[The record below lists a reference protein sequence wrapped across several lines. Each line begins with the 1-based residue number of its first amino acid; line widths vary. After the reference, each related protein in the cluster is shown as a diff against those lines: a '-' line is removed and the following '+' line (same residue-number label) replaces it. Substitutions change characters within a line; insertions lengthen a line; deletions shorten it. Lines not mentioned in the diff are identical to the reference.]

1 MHQNINR
8 LLGKLLEIEL
18 FLRTYHFDILC
29 FTETFLKTDS
39 ISFSLCPFNKI
50 SSFVRTSADGGGSL
64 ILINNELGAKERKDI
79 VSVSVER
86 HCEISCAELESIIII
101 CVYSPPSACFDIFL
115 NTLDEALRKLS
126 NTNKRL
132 IMCGDFN
139 IDLLADSP
147 QKKQFIFLCKSY
159 SMKELFNEP
168 TRITSSTATC
178 LDNIFLNCE
187 YSDKALIDCLRS
199 DHRGQAVTLLG
210 PSRQKENKVVCRP
223 ITQKRQELFRTA
235 ITEQLENFT
244 FNFECPNLLFNSLFE
259 IVSATFQ
266 SIFKKTEIKFNVK
279 PKFADWATKGITLS
293 RETLYGLYEKK
304 KYTTNKTFFEYVKR
318 YSYIFKQVCCQ
329 AKSLYIRGKILNSN
343 NKIKTTWDIIKKET
357 GKTEVKESVGS
368 LRVDCKV
375 ISDRLGVANAFEKF
389 FTDIPF
395 LLTKD
400 LDRSFSATESFLK
413 DNVLI
418 SPSKFTFHYVTAQ
431 TVEKTFRTLKVKKT
445 EDLWGLSVKVLRTII
460 YQISPLLAVIFN
472 SCIDKGIFPSLMKEG
487 KIIPLYKS
495 GCKEDPSNYRPISI
509 LPALSKVF
517 EKMILN
523 QLTTYFYSNKL
534 LHERQFGFTKGRS
547 TLDAGTKL
555 ISFILDAWESKH
567 DALGVFCDL
576 SKAFDCVHHDTL
588 LMKLE
593 YYGIAAQALSLIASY
608 LADRGQ
614 RVAVSDVKSS
624 GSLIKLG
631 VPQGSILGPFL
642 FLIYVND
649 LPYVIQ
655 RQTSNEVVLFA
666 DDTSLLFK
674 TKRGSSDLSA
684 VNYALGLIS
693 NWFAVNN
700 LVLNPSKTKCI
711 KFTLPNVNQAQ
722 THVTMGTK
730 IDTIEYTKFLGI
742 VLDSKLQWGPH
753 VYALGNRLSSAVYA
767 IREVRKL
774 TDVATARLVYFAYF
788 HSLMSYGILL
798 WGAGADISVIFI
810 LQKRAIRAIYN
821 LKSRDSLRDLFNKI
835 NILTLPSLYI
845 YENIMYTRKNSYN
858 FKKRSDVHGL
868 NTRNKDKLMNS
879 AHRLQKTNKS
889 FVGNSVRF
897 YNKLPTHIIDLTE
910 KRFKNCIKQKLVK
923 KAYYTT
929 GDYLADTKAWDD
941 EE

>member
-1 MHQNINR
+1 M
-8 LLGKLLEIEL
+8 
-18 FLRTYHFDILC
+18 
-29 FTETFLKTDS
+29 
-39 ISFSLCPFNKI
+39 
-50 SSFVRTSADGGGSL
+50 
-64 ILINNELGAKERKDI
+64 
-79 VSVSVER
+79 
-86 HCEISCAELESIIII
+86 
-101 CVYSPPSACFDIFL
+101 
-115 NTLDEALRKLS
+115 
-126 NTNKRL
+126 
-132 IMCGDFN
+132 
-139 IDLLADSP
+139 
-147 QKKQFIFLCKSY
+147 
-159 SMKELFNEP
+159 
-168 TRITSSTATC
+168 
-178 LDNIFLNCE
+178 
-187 YSDKALIDCLRS
+187 
-199 DHRGQAVTLLG
+199 
-210 PSRQKENKVVCRP
+210 
-223 ITQKRQELFRTA
+223 
-235 ITEQLENFT
+235 
-244 FNFECPNLLFNSLFE
+244 
-259 IVSATFQ
+259 
-266 SIFKKTEIKFNVK
+266 
-279 PKFADWATKGITLS
+279 
-293 RETLYGLYEKK
+293 
-304 KYTTNKTFFEYVKR
+304 
-318 YSYIFKQVCCQ
+318 
-329 AKSLYIRGKILNSN
+329 
-343 NKIKTTWDIIKKET
+343 
-357 GKTEVKESVGS
+357 
-368 LRVDCKV
+368 
-375 ISDRLGVANAFEKF
+375 
-389 FTDIPF
+389 
-395 LLTKD
+395 
-400 LDRSFSATESFLK
+400 
-413 DNVLI
+413 
-418 SPSKFTFHYVTAQ
+418 
-431 TVEKTFRTLKVKKT
+431 
-445 EDLWGLSVKVLRTII
+445 
-460 YQISPLLAVIFN
+460 AVIFN

-517 EKMILN
+517 EKIILN

-684 VNYALGLIS
+684 VNYALGLVS

-821 LKSRDSLRDLFNKI
+821 LKSRDSLKDLFNKI